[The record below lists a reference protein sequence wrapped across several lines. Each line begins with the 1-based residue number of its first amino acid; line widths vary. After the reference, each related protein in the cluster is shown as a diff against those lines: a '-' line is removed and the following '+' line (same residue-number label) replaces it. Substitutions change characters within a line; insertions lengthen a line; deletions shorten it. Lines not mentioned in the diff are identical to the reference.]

1 MNDDDLQRAVERL
14 VELGGG
20 IVVVS
25 DGEVRAELPL
35 PVAGLLS
42 DRPLAEVVAASR
54 ACVEAARELG
64 CTLPSPFQS
73 LAFLALSVIPS
84 LKITDHGLVDVDALR
99 ARAARGV
106 STLYANAHVVTLD
119 DARSEHAGGWLLVE
133 DGFVRDVG
141 AGAEPES
148 DERVDLGGKVVTPGL
163 VNTHHHL
170 YQTLTRA
177 RAQEADLFTWLRELY
192 PVWARIDAEAE
203 YAAARTG
210 LAELALSGCTT
221 VFDHH
226 YVFPRGRT
234 GLVEAE
240 VQAARELGVRIVAS
254 RGSMDL
260 GESDG
265 GLPPDEL
272 VEDLDAVLADTERLA
287 GELHEPGP
295 GARVQ
300 LAVAPCSPF
309 SVTGKLMEESA
320 ALARRLGLP
329 LHTHLAET
337 VEEDAYCRE
346 LYGCTP
352 VEYLERL
359 GWLAGDVWCAHCV
372 HLRDE
377 EIRRFGETGTGVAH
391 CPTSNLRL
399 GAGVAP
405 VRELLDADVRVGL
418 GVDGSASNER
428 SDLFFEVKQALLVAR
443 GRGGPEAMTVRDAL
457 ALGARGGAAV
467 LGRDDIGSLE
477 PGKCAD
483 FAVWRVDGLELGG
496 AEDLVAGLVLSAPH
510 RVDRLVRR
518 RRGRRARRAPRQG
531 RRGRDR
537 ARARAAKR
545 QDSRHEPLHPRP
557 RHRARPSS
565 GRAFA
570 SSCYRGDEQLADA
583 ADRRRRPDRR
593 PRAGPRAGR
602 LPDRLPPA
610 VAVLPPRRARGG
622 ARRRA
627 HARPAPRLVL
637 RVRELPR
644 QLSVDELAEL
654 FEGRSRFVERLAE
667 LPDPLEA
674 AFDLVGELPE
684 DELVEALERAPR
696 RSARRTSPSARR
708 AEQGPDD
715 ERRASRPSSRT

>member
-1 MNDDDLQRAVERL
+1 VN
-14 VELGGG
+14 
-20 IVVVS
+20 
-25 DGEVRAELPL
+25 
-35 PVAGLLS
+35 
-42 DRPLAEVVAASR
+42 
-54 ACVEAARELG
+54 
-64 CTLPSPFQS
+64 
-73 LAFLALSVIPS
+73 
-84 LKITDHGLVDVDALR
+84 
-99 ARAARGV
+99 
-106 STLYANAHVVTLD
+106 TLYANAHVVTLD
-119 DARSEHAGGWLLVE
+119 DESTEHETGWLLVE
-133 DGFVRDVG
+133 DGFVGDVG
-141 AGAEPES
+141 GGPEPAA
-148 DERVDLGGKVVTPGL
+148 DERVDLAGAVVTPGL

-177 RAQEADLFTWLRELY
+177 RAQQADLFTWLRELY

-226 YVFPRGRT
+226 YVFPRGRS
-234 GLVEAE
+234 GLIEAE

-260 GESDG
+260 GASEG

-272 VEDLDAVLADTERLA
+272 VEGLDAVLADTERLA
-287 GELHEPGP
+287 AVLHESGP

-309 SVTGKLMEESA
+309 SVTGRLMEESA
-320 ALARRLGLP
+320 ALGRRLGLP

-337 VEEDAYCRE
+337 VEEESYCRE

-372 HLRDE
+372 HLSDGE
-377 EIRRFGETGTGVAH
+377 VRRFGETGTGVAH

-405 VRELLDADVRVGL
+405 VRELVEATVRVGL

-457 ALGARGGAAV
+457 RLGARGGAQV

-496 AEDLVAGLVLSAPH
+496 AEDPVAGLVFSAPH
-510 RVDRLVRR
+510 RVDRLVV
-518 RRGRRARRAPRQG
+518 GG
-531 RRGRDR
+531 
-537 ARARAAKR
+537 
-545 QDSRHEPLHPRP
+545 
-557 RHRARPSS
+557 
-565 GRAFA
+565 
-570 SSCYRGDEQLADA
+570 AD
-583 ADRRRRPDRR
+583 
-593 PRAGPRAGR
+593 
-602 LPDRLPPA
+602 
-610 VAVLPPRRARGG
+610 VVRGG
-622 ARRRA
+622 ALVNADEEAIAREHRR
-627 HARPAPRLVL
+627 
-637 RVRELPR
+637 E
-644 QLSVDELAEL
+644 
-654 FEGRSRFVERLAE
+654 
-667 LPDPLEA
+667 
-674 AFDLVGELPE
+674 
-684 DELVEALERAPR
+684 
-696 RSARRTSPSARR
+696 ARRFA
-708 AEQGPDD
+708 A
-715 ERRASRPSSRT
+715 